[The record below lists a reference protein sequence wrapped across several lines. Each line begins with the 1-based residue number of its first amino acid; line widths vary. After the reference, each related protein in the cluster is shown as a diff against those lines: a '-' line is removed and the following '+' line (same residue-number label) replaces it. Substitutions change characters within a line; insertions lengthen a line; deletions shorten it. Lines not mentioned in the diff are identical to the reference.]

1 MTIDKI
7 TKVLYDECIT
17 KECERIS
24 VRTPFAFPQVPNH
37 NKEEFM
43 MKMKR
48 VLSLAMA
55 GCLALSLT
63 ACGGKTEPQSGGDT
77 AAPATESAGDTITL
91 GMIGPLTGSL
101 AVYGTHI
108 ERGVKLAIEEINAA
122 GGVTLGDGTYQLAVE
137 TKDDQGD
144 STECVNAMNALIS
157 DGIQLIVGSATSGCT
172 SAITSIA
179 NSEGVVIMTP
189 SGTADS
195 LTTTMDYVFR
205 TCFRDSFQGELA
217 AQYAKDEGYTKV
229 GIVYCSADTYSAG
242 LRDAFTVAC
251 DKLGLDIVAE
261 ESVATMTEVDYT
273 NQFNKMVSAGA
284 ELVFTPFYYDVM
296 GPYLVPQARS
306 AGFTGVL
313 LGADGVDNTET
324 TIPAGADLSVYNDVY
339 FVNHYSTE
347 LAASDVSA
355 KFVSSYEAK
364 YGETPNN
371 FDALAYDAVYVYK
384 TAMEACGAADA
395 ASVQAALA
403 DTSAGYDTTCGT
415 FSFDE
420 TGTPIKNGVLMG
432 YTYTSGDAAVTKVT
446 VKALSLS

>member
-1 MTIDKI
+1 
-7 TKVLYDECIT
+7 
-17 KECERIS
+17 
-24 VRTPFAFPQVPNH
+24 
-37 NKEEFM
+37 
-43 MKMKR
+43 MKR
-48 VLSLAMA
+48 LFTLLLAVLSL
-55 GCLALSLT
+55 LSLT
-63 ACGGKTEPQSGGDT
+63 ACGGQS
-77 AAPATESAGDTITL
+77 ESGAGDADSSAPSGDGTITL
-91 GMIGPLTGSL
+91 GMIGPLTGSV

-108 ERGVKLAIEEINAA
+108 ENGVKLAIEEINAA
-122 GGVTLGDGTYQLAVE
+122 GGVTLSDGAHQLAVE

-144 STECVNAMNALIS
+144 ATECVNAMNALIS
-157 DGIQLIVGSATSGCT
+157 DGIQLVVGSATSGCT

-179 NSEGVVIMTP
+179 NSEGVVMITP

-195 LTTTMDYVFR
+195 LTTAMDYVFR

-217 AQYAKDEGYTKV
+217 AQYALDEGYTKV
-229 GIVYCSADTYSAG
+229 GVVYCSADTYSAG
-242 LRDAFTVAC
+242 LRDAFIAAC
-251 DKLGLDIVAE
+251 ADRGLDVVAE

-273 NQFNKMVSAGA
+273 NQFNKMVAAGA

-313 LGADGVDNTET
+313 LGGDGVDSTET
-324 TIPAGADLSVYNDVY
+324 TIPDGADLSVYNDVY

-347 LAASDVSA
+347 LATSDVS
-355 KFVSSYEAK
+355 KNFIESYEAK

-384 TAMEACGAADA
+384 AAMEACGASDA

-403 DTSAGYDTTCGT
+403 DTSAAYDSTCGT

-432 YTYTSGDAAVTKVT
+432 YSYKDGDSAVSKIT

>member
-1 MTIDKI
+1 
-7 TKVLYDECIT
+7 
-17 KECERIS
+17 
-24 VRTPFAFPQVPNH
+24 
-37 NKEEFM
+37 
-43 MKMKR
+43 MKKKNT
-48 VLSLAMA
+48 
-55 GCLALSLT
+55 LALILACCMAFGIT
-63 ACGGKTEPQSGGDT
+63 ACGSQSDNSDTTESSAAESTATETT
-77 AAPATESAGDTITL
+77 AASTASGDNVITL
-91 GMIGPLTGSL
+91 GMIGPLTGSV

-108 ERGVKLAIEEINAA
+108 ERGVALAVEEINAA
-122 GGVTLGDGTYQLAVE
+122 GGVALSDGTYQLAVE

-144 STECVNAMNALIS
+144 ATECVNAMNALIS
-157 DGIQLIVGSATSGCT
+157 DGIQLVIGSATSGCT

-179 NSEGVVIMTP
+179 NSEGVLMITP

-205 TCFRDSFQGELA
+205 TCFKDSFQGELA
-217 AQYAKDEGYTKV
+217 AQYAVNEGYTKV
-229 GIVYCSADTYSAG
+229 GVVYCSADTYSAG
-242 LRDAFTVAC
+242 LRDAFVAAC
-251 DKLGLDIVAE
+251 AERGLEVVAE

-313 LGADGVDNTET
+313 LGGDGVDSTET
-324 TIPAGADLSVYNDVY
+324 TIPDGADLSVYNDVY

-347 LAASDVSA
+347 LATSDVSTN
-355 KFVSSYEAK
+355 FVEGYEEK

-384 TAMEACGAADA
+384 AAMEACGSADA
-395 ASVQAALA
+395 ESVQAALA
-403 DTSAGYDTTCGT
+403 DTSATYDSTCGS

-420 TGTPIKNGVLMG
+420 TGTPIKTGVLMG
-432 YTYTSGDAAVTKVT
+432 YTYEEGDSEVTKITVT
-446 VKALSLS
+446 ALTLD

>member
-1 MTIDKI
+1 MK
-7 TKVLYDECIT
+7 KKNML
-17 KECERIS
+17 S
-24 VRTPFAFPQVPNH
+24 
-37 NKEEFM
+37 M
-43 MKMKR
+43 M
-48 VLSLAMA
+48 LA

-63 ACGGKTEPQSGGDT
+63 ACGGSSESGAASDNSGASGD
-77 AAPATESAGDTITL
+77 SGTITL
-91 GMIGPLTGSL
+91 GMIGPLTGSV

-108 ERGVKLAIEEINAA
+108 ENGVKLAIEEINAA
-122 GGVTLGDGTYQLAVE
+122 GGVTLSDGTHQLAVE
-137 TKDDQGD
+137 VKDDQGD

-157 DGIQLIVGSATSGCT
+157 DGIQLVVGSATSGCT

-179 NSEGVVIMTP
+179 NSEDVVMITP

-217 AQYAKDEGYTKV
+217 AQYALDEGYTKV
-229 GIVYCSADTYSAG
+229 GVVYCSADTYSAG
-242 LRDAFTVAC
+242 LRDAFIAAC
-251 DKLGLDIVAE
+251 QDKGLDVVAE

-313 LGADGVDNTET
+313 LGGDGVDSTET

-347 LAASDVSA
+347 LATSDVS
-355 KFVSSYEAK
+355 KNFVESYEAK
-364 YGETPNN
+364 YGDTPNN

-384 TAMEACGAADA
+384 AAMEACGASDA

-403 DTSAGYDTTCGT
+403 DTSAAYDSTCGT

-432 YTYTSGDAAVTKVT
+432 YSYKDGDSAVTKVT

>member
-1 MTIDKI
+1 MK
-7 TKVLYDECIT
+7 KKNML
-17 KECERIS
+17 S
-24 VRTPFAFPQVPNH
+24 
-37 NKEEFM
+37 M
-43 MKMKR
+43 M
-48 VLSLAMA
+48 LA

-63 ACGGKTEPQSGGDT
+63 ACGGSSESGAASDNSGASGD
-77 AAPATESAGDTITL
+77 SGTITL
-91 GMIGPLTGSL
+91 GMIGPLTGSV

-108 ERGVKLAIEEINAA
+108 ENGVKLAIEEINAA
-122 GGVTLGDGTYQLAVE
+122 GGVTLSDGTHQLAVE
-137 TKDDQGD
+137 VKDDQGD

-157 DGIQLIVGSATSGCT
+157 DGIQLVVGSATSGCT

-179 NSEGVVIMTP
+179 NSEGVVMITP

-217 AQYAKDEGYTKV
+217 AQYALDEGYTKV
-229 GIVYCSADTYSAG
+229 GVVYCSADTYSAG
-242 LRDAFTVAC
+242 LRDAFIAAC
-251 DKLGLDIVAE
+251 QDKGLDVVAE

-313 LGADGVDNTET
+313 LGGDGVDSTET

-347 LAASDVSA
+347 LATSDVS
-355 KFVSSYEAK
+355 KNFVESYEAK
-364 YGETPNN
+364 YGDTPNN

-384 TAMEACGAADA
+384 VAMEACGASDA

-403 DTSAGYDTTCGT
+403 DTSAAYDSTCGT

-432 YTYTSGDAAVTKVT
+432 YSYKDGDSAVTKVT

>member
-1 MTIDKI
+1 MK
-7 TKVLYDECIT
+7 KKNML
-17 KECERIS
+17 S
-24 VRTPFAFPQVPNH
+24 
-37 NKEEFM
+37 M
-43 MKMKR
+43 M
-48 VLSLAMA
+48 LA

-63 ACGGKTEPQSGGDT
+63 ACGGSSESGAASDNSGASGD
-77 AAPATESAGDTITL
+77 SGTITL
-91 GMIGPLTGSL
+91 GMIGPLTGSV

-108 ERGVKLAIEEINAA
+108 ENGVKLAIEEINAA
-122 GGVTLGDGTYQLAVE
+122 GGVTLSDGAHQLAVE
-137 TKDDQGD
+137 VKDDQGD

-157 DGIQLIVGSATSGCT
+157 DGIQLVVGSATSGCT

-179 NSEGVVIMTP
+179 NSEGVVMITP

-217 AQYAKDEGYTKV
+217 AQYALDEGYTKV
-229 GIVYCSADTYSAG
+229 GVVYCSADTYSAG
-242 LRDAFTVAC
+242 LRDAFIAAC
-251 DKLGLDIVAE
+251 QDKGLDVVAE

-313 LGADGVDNTET
+313 LGGDGVDSTET

-347 LAASDVSA
+347 LATSDVS
-355 KFVSSYEAK
+355 KNFVESYEAK
-364 YGETPNN
+364 YGDTPNN

-384 TAMEACGAADA
+384 AAMEACGASDA

-403 DTSAGYDTTCGT
+403 DTSAAYDSTCGT

-432 YTYTSGDAAVTKVT
+432 YSYKDGDSAVTKVT

>member
-1 MTIDKI
+1 MK
-7 TKVLYDECIT
+7 KKNML
-17 KECERIS
+17 S
-24 VRTPFAFPQVPNH
+24 
-37 NKEEFM
+37 M
-43 MKMKR
+43 M
-48 VLSLAMA
+48 LA

-63 ACGGKTEPQSGGDT
+63 ACGGSSESSDASDNSGASGD
-77 AAPATESAGDTITL
+77 SGTITL
-91 GMIGPLTGSL
+91 GMIGPLTGSV

-108 ERGVKLAIEEINAA
+108 ENGVKLAIEEINAA
-122 GGVTLGDGTYQLAVE
+122 GGVTLSDGTHQLAVE
-137 TKDDQGD
+137 VKDDQGD

-157 DGIQLIVGSATSGCT
+157 DGIQLVVGSATSGCT

-179 NSEGVVIMTP
+179 NSEGVVMITP

-217 AQYAKDEGYTKV
+217 AQYALDEGYTKV
-229 GIVYCSADTYSAG
+229 GVVYCSADTYSAG
-242 LRDAFTVAC
+242 LRDAFIAAC
-251 DKLGLDIVAE
+251 QDKGLDVVAE

-313 LGADGVDNTET
+313 LGGDGVDSTET

-347 LAASDVSA
+347 LATSDVS
-355 KFVSSYEAK
+355 KNFVESYEAK
-364 YGETPNN
+364 YGDTPNN

-384 TAMEACGAADA
+384 AAMEACGASDA

-403 DTSAGYDTTCGT
+403 DTSAAYDSTCGT

-432 YTYTSGDAAVTKVT
+432 YSYKDGDSAVTKVT

>member
-1 MTIDKI
+1 MK
-7 TKVLYDECIT
+7 K
-17 KECERIS
+17 KNMFS
-24 VRTPFAFPQVPNH
+24 
-37 NKEEFM
+37 M
-43 MKMKR
+43 M
-48 VLSLAMA
+48 LA

-63 ACGGKTEPQSGGDT
+63 ACGGSSESGAASDNSGASGD
-77 AAPATESAGDTITL
+77 SGTITL
-91 GMIGPLTGSL
+91 GMIGPLTGSV

-108 ERGVKLAIEEINAA
+108 ENGVKLAIEEINAA
-122 GGVTLGDGTYQLAVE
+122 GGVTLSDGAHQLAVE
-137 TKDDQGD
+137 VKDDQGD

-157 DGIQLIVGSATSGCT
+157 DGIQLVVGSATSGCT

-179 NSEGVVIMTP
+179 NSEGVVMITP

-195 LTTTMDYVFR
+195 LTTAMDYVFR

-217 AQYAKDEGYTKV
+217 AQYALDEGYTKV
-229 GIVYCSADTYSAG
+229 GVVYCSADTYSAG
-242 LRDAFTVAC
+242 LRDAFITAC
-251 DKLGLDIVAE
+251 QDKGLDVVAE

-284 ELVFTPFYYDVM
+284 QLVFTPFYYDVM
-296 GPYLVPQARS
+296 GPYLVLQARS

-313 LGADGVDNTET
+313 LGGDGVDSTET

-347 LAASDVSA
+347 LATSDVS
-355 KFVSSYEAK
+355 KNFVENYEAK
-364 YGETPNN
+364 YGDTPNN

-384 TAMEACGAADA
+384 AAMEACGASDA

-403 DTSAGYDTTCGT
+403 DTSAAYDSTCGT

-432 YTYTSGDAAVTKVT
+432 YSYKDGDSAVTKVT

>member
-1 MTIDKI
+1 
-7 TKVLYDECIT
+7 
-17 KECERIS
+17 
-24 VRTPFAFPQVPNH
+24 
-37 NKEEFM
+37 
-43 MKMKR
+43 MKKKNM
-48 VLSLAMA
+48 LSLMLA

-63 ACGGKTEPQSGGDT
+63 ACGGQS
-77 AAPATESAGDTITL
+77 ESGAGDADSSAPSGDGTITL
-91 GMIGPLTGSL
+91 GMIGPLTGSV

-108 ERGVKLAIEEINAA
+108 ENGVKLAIEEINAA
-122 GGVTLGDGTYQLAVE
+122 GGVTLSDGAHQLAVE

-144 STECVNAMNALIS
+144 ATECVNAMNALIS
-157 DGIQLIVGSATSGCT
+157 DGIQLVVGSATSGCT

-179 NSEGVVIMTP
+179 NSEGVVMITP

-195 LTTTMDYVFR
+195 LTTAMDYVFR

-217 AQYAKDEGYTKV
+217 AQYALDEGYTKV
-229 GIVYCSADTYSAG
+229 GVVYCSADTYSAG
-242 LRDAFTVAC
+242 LRDAFIAAC
-251 DKLGLDIVAE
+251 ADRGLDVVAE

-273 NQFNKMVSAGA
+273 NQFNKMVAAGA

-313 LGADGVDNTET
+313 LGGDGVDSTET
-324 TIPAGADLSVYNDVY
+324 TIPDGADLSVYNDVY

-347 LAASDVSA
+347 LATSDVS
-355 KFVSSYEAK
+355 KNFIESYEAK

-384 TAMEACGAADA
+384 AAMEACGASDA

-403 DTSAGYDTTCGT
+403 DTSAAYDSTCGT

-432 YTYTSGDAAVTKVT
+432 YSYKDGDSAVSKITVT
-446 VKALSLS
+446 ALSLS

>member
-1 MTIDKI
+1 
-7 TKVLYDECIT
+7 
-17 KECERIS
+17 
-24 VRTPFAFPQVPNH
+24 
-37 NKEEFM
+37 
-43 MKMKR
+43 MKLKNLLTLFLA
-48 VLSLAMA
+48 VCLTLSLA
-55 GCLALSLT
+55 
-63 ACGGKTEPQSGGDT
+63 ACGAKTDSPKPDASGASNGDASGGS
-77 AAPATESAGDTITL
+77 EGDAITL

-108 ERGVKLAIEEINAA
+108 EKGVQLAIKEINTS
-122 GGVTLGDGTYQLAVE
+122 GGVSLSDGVHPLAVE

-157 DGIQLIVGSATSGCT
+157 DGIQLVVGSATSGCT
-172 SAITSIA
+172 SAITSVA
-179 NSEGVVIMTP
+179 NSEGTVMITP

-195 LTTTMDYVFR
+195 LTTAMDYVFR

-242 LRDAFTVAC
+242 LRDAFTAAC
-251 DKLGLDIVAE
+251 GSKGLEIVAE
-261 ESVATMTEVDYT
+261 ESVASMAEVDYT

-306 AGFTGVL
+306 VGFNGVL

-324 TIPAGADLSVYNDVY
+324 TIPDGADLSVYNNVY

-347 LAASDVSA
+347 LASSGVSA
-355 KFVSSYEAK
+355 DFVASYEAE

-384 TAMEACGAADA
+384 AAMEACGASDA

-403 DTSAGYDTTCGT
+403 DTSAVYDTTCGT

-420 TGTPIKNGVLMG
+420 TGTPIKDGVLMG
-432 YTYTSGDAAVTKVT
+432 YTYQDGDAGVTKIT
-446 VKALSLS
+446 VKAVSLS

>member
-1 MTIDKI
+1 
-7 TKVLYDECIT
+7 
-17 KECERIS
+17 
-24 VRTPFAFPQVPNH
+24 
-37 NKEEFM
+37 
-43 MKMKR
+43 MKKKNM
-48 VLSLAMA
+48 LSLMLA

-63 ACGGKTEPQSGGDT
+63 ACGGQS
-77 AAPATESAGDTITL
+77 ESGAGDADSSAPSGDGTITL
-91 GMIGPLTGSL
+91 GMIGPLTGSV

-108 ERGVKLAIEEINAA
+108 ENGVKLAIEEINAA
-122 GGVTLGDGTYQLAVE
+122 GGVTLSDGAHQLAVE

-144 STECVNAMNALIS
+144 ATECVNAMNALIS
-157 DGIQLIVGSATSGCT
+157 DGIQLVVGSATSGCT

-179 NSEGVVIMTP
+179 NSEGVVMITP

-195 LTTTMDYVFR
+195 LTTAMDYVFR

-217 AQYAKDEGYTKV
+217 AQYALDEGYTKV
-229 GIVYCSADTYSAG
+229 GVVYCSADTYSVG
-242 LRDAFTVAC
+242 LRDAFIAAC
-251 DKLGLDIVAE
+251 ADRGLDVVAE

-273 NQFNKMVSAGA
+273 NQFNKMVAAGA

-313 LGADGVDNTET
+313 LGGDGVDSTET
-324 TIPAGADLSVYNDVY
+324 TIPDGADLSVYNDVY

-347 LAASDVSA
+347 LATSDVS
-355 KFVSSYEAK
+355 KNFIESYEAK

-384 TAMEACGAADA
+384 AAMEACGASDA

-403 DTSAGYDTTCGT
+403 DTSAAYDSTCGT

-432 YTYTSGDAAVTKVT
+432 YSYKDGDSAVSKIT

>member
-1 MTIDKI
+1 
-7 TKVLYDECIT
+7 
-17 KECERIS
+17 
-24 VRTPFAFPQVPNH
+24 
-37 NKEEFM
+37 
-43 MKMKR
+43 MKKKNM
-48 VLSLAMA
+48 LSLMLA

-63 ACGGKTEPQSGGDT
+63 ACGGQS
-77 AAPATESAGDTITL
+77 ESGAGDADSSAPSGDGTITL
-91 GMIGPLTGSL
+91 GMIGPLTGSV

-108 ERGVKLAIEEINAA
+108 ENGVKLAIEEINAA
-122 GGVTLGDGTYQLAVE
+122 GGVTLSDGAHQLAVE

-144 STECVNAMNALIS
+144 ATECVNAMNALIS
-157 DGIQLIVGSATSGCT
+157 DGIQLVVGSATSGCT

-179 NSEGVVIMTP
+179 NSEGVVMITP

-195 LTTTMDYVFR
+195 LTTAMDYVFR

-217 AQYAKDEGYTKV
+217 AQYALDEGYTKV
-229 GIVYCSADTYSAG
+229 GVVYCSADTYSAG
-242 LRDAFTVAC
+242 LRDAFIAAC
-251 DKLGLDIVAE
+251 ADRGLDVVAE

-273 NQFNKMVSAGA
+273 NQFNKMVAAGA

-313 LGADGVDNTET
+313 LGGDGVDSTET
-324 TIPAGADLSVYNDVY
+324 TIPDGADLSVYNDVY

-347 LAASDVSA
+347 LATSDVS
-355 KFVSSYEAK
+355 KNFIESYEAK

-384 TAMEACGAADA
+384 AAMEACGASDA

-403 DTSAGYDTTCGT
+403 DTSATYDSTCGT

-432 YTYTSGDAAVTKVT
+432 YSYKDGDSAVSKIT

>member
-1 MTIDKI
+1 
-7 TKVLYDECIT
+7 
-17 KECERIS
+17 
-24 VRTPFAFPQVPNH
+24 
-37 NKEEFM
+37 
-43 MKMKR
+43 MKKKNM
-48 VLSLAMA
+48 LSLMLA

-63 ACGGKTEPQSGGDT
+63 ACGGQS
-77 AAPATESAGDTITL
+77 ESGAGDADSSAPSGDGTITL
-91 GMIGPLTGSL
+91 GMIGPLTGSV

-108 ERGVKLAIEEINAA
+108 ENGVKLAIEEINAA
-122 GGVTLGDGTYQLAVE
+122 GGVMLSDGAHQLALEV
-137 TKDDQGD
+137 KDDQGD

-157 DGIQLIVGSATSGCT
+157 DGIQLVVGSATSGCT

-179 NSEGVVIMTP
+179 NSEGVVMITP

-195 LTTTMDYVFR
+195 LTTAMDYVFR

-217 AQYAKDEGYTKV
+217 AQYALDEGYTKV
-229 GIVYCSADTYSAG
+229 GVVYCSADTYSAG
-242 LRDAFTVAC
+242 LRDAFIAAC
-251 DKLGLDIVAE
+251 ADRGLDVVAE

-273 NQFNKMVSAGA
+273 NQFNKMVAAGA

-306 AGFTGVL
+306 AGFTGIL
-313 LGADGVDNTET
+313 LGGDGVDSTET
-324 TIPAGADLSVYNDVY
+324 TIPDGADLSVYNDVY

-347 LAASDVSA
+347 LATSDVS
-355 KFVSSYEAK
+355 KNFIESYEAK

-384 TAMEACGAADA
+384 AAMEACGASDA

-403 DTSAGYDTTCGT
+403 DTSAAYDSTCGT

-432 YTYTSGDAAVTKVT
+432 YSYKDGDSAVSKIT

>member
-1 MTIDKI
+1 
-7 TKVLYDECIT
+7 
-17 KECERIS
+17 
-24 VRTPFAFPQVPNH
+24 
-37 NKEEFM
+37 
-43 MKMKR
+43 MKKKNM
-48 VLSLAMA
+48 LSLMLA

-63 ACGGKTEPQSGGDT
+63 ACGGQS
-77 AAPATESAGDTITL
+77 ESGAGDVDSSAPSGDGTITL
-91 GMIGPLTGSL
+91 GMIGPLTGSV

-108 ERGVKLAIEEINAA
+108 ENGVKLAIEEINAA
-122 GGVTLGDGTYQLAVE
+122 GGVTLSDGAHQLAVE

-144 STECVNAMNALIS
+144 ATECVNAMNALIS
-157 DGIQLIVGSATSGCT
+157 DGIQLVVGSATSGCT

-179 NSEGVVIMTP
+179 NSEGVVMITP

-195 LTTTMDYVFR
+195 LTTAMDYVFR

-217 AQYAKDEGYTKV
+217 AQYALDEGYTKV
-229 GIVYCSADTYSAG
+229 GVVYCSADTYSAG
-242 LRDAFTVAC
+242 LRDAFIAAC
-251 DKLGLDIVAE
+251 ADRGLDVVAE

-273 NQFNKMVSAGA
+273 NQFNKMVAAGA

-313 LGADGVDNTET
+313 LGGDGVDSTET
-324 TIPAGADLSVYNDVY
+324 TIPDGADLSVYNDVY

-347 LAASDVSA
+347 LATSDVS
-355 KFVSSYEAK
+355 KNFIESYEAK

-384 TAMEACGAADA
+384 AAMEACGASDA

-403 DTSAGYDTTCGT
+403 DTSAAYDSTCGT

-432 YTYTSGDAAVTKVT
+432 YSYKDGDSAVSKIT

>member
-1 MTIDKI
+1 
-7 TKVLYDECIT
+7 
-17 KECERIS
+17 
-24 VRTPFAFPQVPNH
+24 
-37 NKEEFM
+37 
-43 MKMKR
+43 MKKKNT
-48 VLSLAMA
+48 LSLMLA

-63 ACGGKTEPQSGGDT
+63 ACGGQS
-77 AAPATESAGDTITL
+77 ESGAGDADSSAPSGDGTITL
-91 GMIGPLTGSL
+91 GMIGPLTGSV

-108 ERGVKLAIEEINAA
+108 ENGVKLAIEEINAA
-122 GGVTLGDGTYQLAVE
+122 GGVTLSDGAHQLAVE

-144 STECVNAMNALIS
+144 ATECVNAMNALIS
-157 DGIQLIVGSATSGCT
+157 DGIQLVVGSATSGCT

-179 NSEGVVIMTP
+179 NSEGVVMITP

-195 LTTTMDYVFR
+195 LTTAMDYVFR

-217 AQYAKDEGYTKV
+217 AQYALDEGYTKV
-229 GIVYCSADTYSAG
+229 GVVYCSADTYSAG
-242 LRDAFTVAC
+242 LRDAFIAAC
-251 DKLGLDIVAE
+251 ADRGLDVVAE
-261 ESVATMTEVDYT
+261 ESVATMAEVDYT
-273 NQFNKMVSAGA
+273 NQFNKMVAAGA

-313 LGADGVDNTET
+313 LGGDGVDSTET
-324 TIPAGADLSVYNDVY
+324 TIPDGADLSVYNDVY

-347 LAASDVSA
+347 LATSDVS
-355 KFVSSYEAK
+355 KNFIESYEAK

-384 TAMEACGAADA
+384 AAMEACGASDA

-403 DTSAGYDTTCGT
+403 DTSAAYDSTCGT

-432 YTYTSGDAAVTKVT
+432 YSYKDGDSAVSKIT

>member
-1 MTIDKI
+1 
-7 TKVLYDECIT
+7 
-17 KECERIS
+17 
-24 VRTPFAFPQVPNH
+24 
-37 NKEEFM
+37 
-43 MKMKR
+43 MKKKNT
-48 VLSLAMA
+48 LSLMLA

-63 ACGGKTEPQSGGDT
+63 ACGGQS
-77 AAPATESAGDTITL
+77 ESGAGDADSSAPSGDGTITL
-91 GMIGPLTGSL
+91 GMIGPLTGSV

-108 ERGVKLAIEEINAA
+108 ENGVKLAIEEINAA
-122 GGVTLGDGTYQLAVE
+122 GGVTLSDGAHQLAVE

-144 STECVNAMNALIS
+144 ATECVNAMNALIS
-157 DGIQLIVGSATSGCT
+157 DGIQLVVGSATSGCT

-179 NSEGVVIMTP
+179 NSEGVVMITP

-195 LTTTMDYVFR
+195 LTTAMDYVFR

-217 AQYAKDEGYTKV
+217 AQYALDEGYTKV
-229 GIVYCSADTYSAG
+229 GVVYCSADTYSAG
-242 LRDAFTVAC
+242 LRDAFIAAC
-251 DKLGLDIVAE
+251 ADRGLDVVAE

-273 NQFNKMVSAGA
+273 NQFNKMVAAGA

-313 LGADGVDNTET
+313 LGGDGVDSTET
-324 TIPAGADLSVYNDVY
+324 TIPDGADLSVYNDVY

-347 LAASDVSA
+347 LATSDVS
-355 KFVSSYEAK
+355 KNFIESYEAK
-364 YGETPNN
+364 YGEIPNN

-384 TAMEACGAADA
+384 AAMEACGASDA

-403 DTSAGYDTTCGT
+403 DTSAAYDSTCGT

-432 YTYTSGDAAVTKVT
+432 YSYKDGDSAVSKIT

>member
-1 MTIDKI
+1 
-7 TKVLYDECIT
+7 
-17 KECERIS
+17 
-24 VRTPFAFPQVPNH
+24 
-37 NKEEFM
+37 
-43 MKMKR
+43 MKKKN
-48 VLSLAMA
+48 VLSMMLA

-63 ACGGKTEPQSGGDT
+63 ACGGSSESSDASDNSTASGDSG
-77 AAPATESAGDTITL
+77 TITL
-91 GMIGPLTGSL
+91 GMIGPLTGSV

-108 ERGVKLAIEEINAA
+108 ENGVKLAIEEINAA
-122 GGVTLGDGTYQLAVE
+122 GGVTLSDGAHQLAVE
-137 TKDDQGD
+137 VKDDQGD

-157 DGIQLIVGSATSGCT
+157 DGIQLVVGSATSGCT

-179 NSEGVVIMTP
+179 NSEGVVMITP

-217 AQYAKDEGYTKV
+217 AQYALDEGYTKV
-229 GIVYCSADTYSAG
+229 GVVYCSADTYSAG
-242 LRDAFTVAC
+242 LRDAFIAAC
-251 DKLGLDIVAE
+251 QDKGLDVVAE

-313 LGADGVDNTET
+313 LGGDGVDSTET

-347 LAASDVSA
+347 LATSDVS
-355 KFVSSYEAK
+355 KNFIESYEAK

-384 TAMEACGAADA
+384 AAMEACGASDA

-403 DTSAGYDTTCGT
+403 DTSAAYDSTCGT

-432 YTYTSGDAAVTKVT
+432 YSYKDGDSAVTKVT

>member
-1 MTIDKI
+1 
-7 TKVLYDECIT
+7 
-17 KECERIS
+17 
-24 VRTPFAFPQVPNH
+24 
-37 NKEEFM
+37 
-43 MKMKR
+43 MKKKNM
-48 VLSLAMA
+48 LSLMLA

-63 ACGGKTEPQSGGDT
+63 ACGGQSESGAGD
-77 AAPATESAGDTITL
+77 ADSSAPSGDDTITL
-91 GMIGPLTGSL
+91 GMIGPLTGSV

-108 ERGVKLAIEEINAA
+108 ENGVKLAIEEINAA
-122 GGVTLGDGTYQLAVE
+122 GGVTLSDGAHQLAVE
-137 TKDDQGD
+137 VKDDQGD

-157 DGIQLIVGSATSGCT
+157 DGIQLVVGSATSGCT

-179 NSEGVVIMTP
+179 NSEGVVMITP

-217 AQYAKDEGYTKV
+217 AQYALDEGYTKV
-229 GIVYCSADTYSAG
+229 GVVYCSADTYSAG
-242 LRDAFTVAC
+242 LRDAFIAAC
-251 DKLGLDIVAE
+251 ADRGLDVVAE

-273 NQFNKMVSAGA
+273 NQFNKMVAAGA

-313 LGADGVDNTET
+313 LGGDGVDSTET
-324 TIPAGADLSVYNDVY
+324 TIPDGADLSVYNDVY

-347 LAASDVSA
+347 LATSDVS
-355 KFVSSYEAK
+355 KNFIESYEAK

-384 TAMEACGAADA
+384 AAMEACGASDA

-403 DTSAGYDTTCGT
+403 DTSATYDSTCGT

-432 YTYTSGDAAVTKVT
+432 YSYKDGDSAVSKIT

>member
-1 MTIDKI
+1 
-7 TKVLYDECIT
+7 
-17 KECERIS
+17 
-24 VRTPFAFPQVPNH
+24 
-37 NKEEFM
+37 
-43 MKMKR
+43 MKKKNT
-48 VLSLAMA
+48 LSLMLA

-63 ACGGKTEPQSGGDT
+63 ACGGQS
-77 AAPATESAGDTITL
+77 ESGAGDADSSAPSGDGTITL
-91 GMIGPLTGSL
+91 GMIGPLTGSV

-108 ERGVKLAIEEINAA
+108 ENGVKLAIEEINAA
-122 GGVTLGDGTYQLAVE
+122 GGVTLSDGAHQLAVE

-144 STECVNAMNALIS
+144 ATECVNAMNALIS
-157 DGIQLIVGSATSGCT
+157 DGIQLVVGSATSGCT

-179 NSEGVVIMTP
+179 NSEGVVMITP

-195 LTTTMDYVFR
+195 LTTAMDYVFR

-217 AQYAKDEGYTKV
+217 AQYALDEGYTKV
-229 GIVYCSADTYSAG
+229 GVVYYSAG
-242 LRDAFTVAC
+242 LRDAFIAAC
-251 DKLGLDIVAE
+251 ADRGLDVVAE

-273 NQFNKMVSAGA
+273 NQFNKMVAAGA

-313 LGADGVDNTET
+313 LGGDGVDSTET
-324 TIPAGADLSVYNDVY
+324 TIPDGADLSVYNDVY

-347 LAASDVSA
+347 LATSDVS
-355 KFVSSYEAK
+355 KNFIESYEAK

-384 TAMEACGAADA
+384 AAMEACGASDA

-403 DTSAGYDTTCGT
+403 DTSAAYDSTCGT

-432 YTYTSGDAAVTKVT
+432 YSYKDGDSAVSKIT

>member
-1 MTIDKI
+1 
-7 TKVLYDECIT
+7 
-17 KECERIS
+17 
-24 VRTPFAFPQVPNH
+24 
-37 NKEEFM
+37 
-43 MKMKR
+43 MKKKNM
-48 VLSLAMA
+48 LSLMLA

-63 ACGGKTEPQSGGDT
+63 ACGGQS
-77 AAPATESAGDTITL
+77 ESGAGDADSSAPSGDGTITL
-91 GMIGPLTGSL
+91 GMIGPLTGSV

-108 ERGVKLAIEEINAA
+108 ENGVKLAIEEITAA
-122 GGVTLGDGTYQLAVE
+122 GGVTLSDGAHQLAVE

-144 STECVNAMNALIS
+144 ATECVNAMNALIS
-157 DGIQLIVGSATSGCT
+157 DGIQLVVGSATSGCT

-179 NSEGVVIMTP
+179 NSEGVVMITP

-195 LTTTMDYVFR
+195 LTTAMDYVFR

-217 AQYAKDEGYTKV
+217 AQYALDEGYTKV
-229 GIVYCSADTYSAG
+229 GVVYCSADTYSAG
-242 LRDAFTVAC
+242 LRDAFIAAC
-251 DKLGLDIVAE
+251 ADRGLDVVAE

-273 NQFNKMVSAGA
+273 NQFNKMVAAGA

-313 LGADGVDNTET
+313 LGGDGVDSTET
-324 TIPAGADLSVYNDVY
+324 TIPDGADLSVYNDVY

-347 LAASDVSA
+347 LATSDVS
-355 KFVSSYEAK
+355 KNFIESYEAK

-384 TAMEACGAADA
+384 AAMEACGASDA

-403 DTSAGYDTTCGT
+403 DTSAAYDSTCGT

-420 TGTPIKNGVLMG
+420 TGTPIKNGVLVG
-432 YTYTSGDAAVTKVT
+432 YSYKDGDSAVSKIT

>member
-1 MTIDKI
+1 
-7 TKVLYDECIT
+7 
-17 KECERIS
+17 
-24 VRTPFAFPQVPNH
+24 
-37 NKEEFM
+37 
-43 MKMKR
+43 MKKKNM
-48 VLSLAMA
+48 LSLMLA

-63 ACGGKTEPQSGGDT
+63 ACGGQS
-77 AAPATESAGDTITL
+77 ESGAGDADSSAPSGDGTITL
-91 GMIGPLTGSL
+91 GMIGPLTGSV

-108 ERGVKLAIEEINAA
+108 ENGVKLAIEEINAA
-122 GGVTLGDGTYQLAVE
+122 GGVTLSDGAHQLAVE

-144 STECVNAMNALIS
+144 ATECVNAMNALIS
-157 DGIQLIVGSATSGCT
+157 DGIQLVVGSATSGCT

-179 NSEGVVIMTP
+179 NSEGVVMITP

-195 LTTTMDYVFR
+195 LTTAMDYVFR

-217 AQYAKDEGYTKV
+217 AQYALDEGYTKV
-229 GIVYCSADTYSAG
+229 GVVYCSADTYSAG
-242 LRDAFTVAC
+242 LRDAFIAAC
-251 DKLGLDIVAE
+251 ADRGLDVVAE

-273 NQFNKMVSAGA
+273 NQFNKMVAAGA

-313 LGADGVDNTET
+313 LGGDGVDSTET
-324 TIPAGADLSVYNDVY
+324 TIPDGADLSVYNDVY

-347 LAASDVSA
+347 LATSDVS
-355 KFVSSYEAK
+355 KNFIESYEAK

-384 TAMEACGAADA
+384 AAMEACGASDA

-403 DTSAGYDTTCGT
+403 DTSAAYDSTCGT

-432 YTYTSGDAAVTKVT
+432 YSYKDGDSAVSKIT
-446 VKALSLS
+446 VKALNLS

>member
-1 MTIDKI
+1 
-7 TKVLYDECIT
+7 
-17 KECERIS
+17 
-24 VRTPFAFPQVPNH
+24 
-37 NKEEFM
+37 
-43 MKMKR
+43 MKMKNILR
-48 VLSLAMA
+48 LMLSACLVLGLA
-55 GCLALSLT
+55 
-63 ACGGKTEPQSGGDT
+63 ACGAPAETGGSGDT
-77 AAPATESAGDTITL
+77 PPVQASGETDGTVTL

-108 ERGVKLAIEEINAA
+108 EKGVNLAVKEINAA
-122 GGVTLGDGTYQLAVE
+122 GGVTLSDGMYQLAVE
-137 TKDDQGD
+137 AKDDQGD

-157 DGIQLIVGSATSGCT
+157 NGIQLVVGSATSGCT

-179 NSEGVVIMTP
+179 NSEGTVMITP

-195 LTTTMDYVFR
+195 LTTAMDFVFR

-217 AQYAKDEGYTKV
+217 AQYAQDEGYTKV

-242 LRDAFTVAC
+242 LRDAFTTAC
-251 DKLGLDIVAE
+251 ADKGLEIVAE

-306 AGFTGVL
+306 VGFTGVL

-324 TIPAGADLSVYNDVY
+324 TIPDGSDLSVYNDVY

-347 LAASDVSA
+347 LASSGVSA
-355 KFVSSYEAK
+355 DFVSSYEAE

-384 TAMEACGAADA
+384 AAMEACGASDA

-403 DTSAGYDTTCGT
+403 DTSSVYDTTCGT
-415 FSFDE
+415 FSFDQ
-420 TGTPIKNGVLMG
+420 TGTPIKDGVLMG
-432 YTYTSGDAAVTKVT
+432 YTYTDGDAAVTKVT

>member
-1 MTIDKI
+1 MK
-7 TKVLYDECIT
+7 KKNML
-17 KECERIS
+17 S
-24 VRTPFAFPQVPNH
+24 
-37 NKEEFM
+37 M
-43 MKMKR
+43 M
-48 VLSLAMA
+48 LA

-63 ACGGKTEPQSGGDT
+63 ACGGNSESSAASDNSAAFGDSG
-77 AAPATESAGDTITL
+77 TITL
-91 GMIGPLTGSL
+91 GMIGPLTGSV

-108 ERGVKLAIEEINAA
+108 ENGVKLAIEEINAA
-122 GGVTLGDGTYQLAVE
+122 GGVTLSDGAHQLAVE
-137 TKDDQGD
+137 VKDDQGD

-157 DGIQLIVGSATSGCT
+157 DGIQLVVGSATSGCT

-179 NSEGVVIMTP
+179 NSEGVVMITP

-195 LTTTMDYVFR
+195 LTTAMDYVFR

-217 AQYAKDEGYTKV
+217 AQYALDEGYTKV
-229 GIVYCSADTYSAG
+229 GVVYCSADTYSAG
-242 LRDAFTVAC
+242 LRDAFIAAC
-251 DKLGLDIVAE
+251 QDKGLDVVAE

-296 GPYLVPQARS
+296 GPYLVLQARS

-313 LGADGVDNTET
+313 LGGDGVDSTET

-347 LAASDVSA
+347 LATSDVS
-355 KFVSSYEAK
+355 KNFVENYEAK
-364 YGETPNN
+364 YGDTPNN

-384 TAMEACGAADA
+384 AAMEACGASDA

-403 DTSAGYDTTCGT
+403 DTSAAYDSTCGT

-432 YTYTSGDAAVTKVT
+432 YSYKDGDSAVTKVT

>member
-1 MTIDKI
+1 
-7 TKVLYDECIT
+7 
-17 KECERIS
+17 
-24 VRTPFAFPQVPNH
+24 
-37 NKEEFM
+37 

-48 VLSLAMA
+48 VLSLALA

-63 ACGGKTEPQSGGDT
+63 ACGSKTEAQSGGDT
-77 AAPATESAGDTITL
+77 AAPAAESDGGAITL

-108 ERGVKLAIEEINAA
+108 QNGVNLAIEEINAA
-122 GGVTLGDGTYQLAVE
+122 GGVTLSNGVHQLAVE
-137 TKDDQGD
+137 IKDDQGD

-157 DGIQLIVGSATSGCT
+157 DGIQLVVGSATSGCT
-172 SAITSIA
+172 SAITSVA
-179 NSEGVVIMTP
+179 NSEGVVLITP

-217 AQYAKDEGYTKV
+217 AQYAADEGYTKV
-229 GIVYCSADTYSAG
+229 GIVYCSADTYSSG
-242 LRDAFTVAC
+242 LRDAFTSAC
-251 DKLGLDIVAE
+251 ADKGLAIVAE
-261 ESVATMTEVDYT
+261 ESVASMTEVDYT

-324 TIPAGADLSVYNDVY
+324 TIPAGADLSVYNDVM
-339 FVNHYSTE
+339 FVNHYATE
-347 LAASDVSA
+347 LATSDVSA
-355 KFVSSYEAK
+355 SFVSAYEAK

-371 FDALAYDAVYVYK
+371 FDALGYDAVYVYK
-384 TAMEACGAADA
+384 AAMEACGVSDA

-403 DTSAGYDTTCGT
+403 DTSVVYEVSTGT

-420 TGTPIKNGVLMG
+420 TGTPIKTGVLMG
-432 YTYTSGDAAVTKVT
+432 YTYAAGDAAVSKVAIKT
-446 VKALSLS
+446 LSLS

>member
-1 MTIDKI
+1 
-7 TKVLYDECIT
+7 
-17 KECERIS
+17 
-24 VRTPFAFPQVPNH
+24 
-37 NKEEFM
+37 
-43 MKMKR
+43 MKKKNM
-48 VLSLAMA
+48 LSLMLA

-63 ACGGKTEPQSGGDT
+63 ACGGQS
-77 AAPATESAGDTITL
+77 ESGAGDADSSAPSGDGTITL
-91 GMIGPLTGSL
+91 GMIGPLTGSV

-108 ERGVKLAIEEINAA
+108 ENGVKLAIEEINAA
-122 GGVTLGDGTYQLAVE
+122 GGVTLSDGAHQLAVE

-144 STECVNAMNALIS
+144 ATECVNAMNALIS
-157 DGIQLIVGSATSGCT
+157 DGIQLVVGSATSGCT

-179 NSEGVVIMTP
+179 NSEGVVMITP

-195 LTTTMDYVFR
+195 LTTAMDYVFR

-217 AQYAKDEGYTKV
+217 AQYALDEGYTKV
-229 GIVYCSADTYSAG
+229 GVVYCSADTYSAG
-242 LRDAFTVAC
+242 LRDAFIAAC
-251 DKLGLDIVAE
+251 ADRGLDVVAE

-273 NQFNKMVSAGA
+273 NQFNKMVAAGA

-313 LGADGVDNTET
+313 LGGDGVDSTET
-324 TIPAGADLSVYNDVY
+324 TIPDGADLSVYNDVY

-347 LAASDVSA
+347 LATSDVS
-355 KFVSSYEAK
+355 KNFIESYEAK
-364 YGETPNN
+364 YGEAPNN

-384 TAMEACGAADA
+384 AAMEACGASDA

-403 DTSAGYDTTCGT
+403 DTSAAYDSTCGT

-432 YTYTSGDAAVTKVT
+432 YSYKDGDSAVSKIT

>member
-1 MTIDKI
+1 
-7 TKVLYDECIT
+7 
-17 KECERIS
+17 
-24 VRTPFAFPQVPNH
+24 
-37 NKEEFM
+37 
-43 MKMKR
+43 MKKKN
-48 VLSLAMA
+48 VLSMMLA
-55 GCLALSLT
+55 GCLALSLI
-63 ACGGKTEPQSGGDT
+63 ACGGSSESG
-77 AAPATESAGDTITL
+77 AASDNSGASGNSGTITL
-91 GMIGPLTGSL
+91 GMIGPLTGSV

-108 ERGVKLAIEEINAA
+108 ENGVKLAIEEINAA
-122 GGVTLGDGTYQLAVE
+122 GGVTLSDGAHQLAVE
-137 TKDDQGD
+137 VKDDQGD

-157 DGIQLIVGSATSGCT
+157 DGIQLVVGSATSGCT

-179 NSEGVVIMTP
+179 NSEGVVMITP

-217 AQYAKDEGYTKV
+217 AQYALDEGYTKV
-229 GIVYCSADTYSAG
+229 GVVYCSADTYSAG
-242 LRDAFTVAC
+242 LRDAFIAAC
-251 DKLGLDIVAE
+251 QDKGLDVVAE

-313 LGADGVDNTET
+313 LGGDGVDSTET

-347 LAASDVSA
+347 LATSDISK
-355 KFVSSYEAK
+355 KFVESYEAK
-364 YGETPNN
+364 YGDTPNN

-384 TAMEACGAADA
+384 AAMEACGASDA

-403 DTSAGYDTTCGT
+403 DTSAAYDSTCGT

-432 YTYTSGDAAVTKVT
+432 YSYKDGDSAVTKVT